1 MLRSK
6 KNLRK
11 VVVALG
17 GAAMLAVQIAMAAQA
32 CMLQIDSAPPA
43 SVPASHTSDG
53 EAPCHEMEG
62 GVPEKHYPQRCDA
75 VKQAPDHQP
84 ISFTPVLSAIH
95 PVEPSAQRSA
105 VVDAPKEPQA
115 LLARATAPPL
125 PVRNCCFRT

>member
-6 KNLRK
+6 SLRK
-11 VVVALG
+11 RAVAFG
-17 GAAMLAVQIAMAAQA
+17 GAAMLVVQISMGAQP
-32 CMLQIDSAPPA
+32 CMLQPDSGAPA
-43 SVPASHTSDG
+43 SLAASQTSDDQ
-53 EAPCHEMEG
+53 APCHEMDG
-62 GVPEKHYPQRCDA
+62 SAPANHYPQRCDV

-95 PVEPSAQRSA
+95 PVEPSVQRSTRLY
-105 VVDAPKEPQA
+105 VPTEPQA